1 MIHAAAAGPLA
12 GLIPRRTVANIHPLA
27 MLGPRDSLA
36 TVPLRSYMAS
46 TMNDTA
52 NLSLKALH
60 DGVQRGEYVHVP
72 NVPIFDEH
80 DEYDWRKTLNGQANP
95 NYGKLVRR
103 YDRARLEQV
112 ANRNNHRD
120 NETGS
125 LALIGPGHTIPGGSQ
140 IKETDQPAPWGMMA
154 NYRVAPF
161 GPGGKTGLLAD
172 HYVRKEHEADYR
184 KTFPR
189 RSIEIYYEGSPHQ
202 DLIDWCALL
211 RRSSERD
218 LGLVAYSADAY
229 ATAQQRFAPWEATVN
244 RVCSANGKPLPAVYS
259 RSDHK
264 LRYSVEDNMPFP
276 PNVDADP
283 GVMPGAPPAAPPQ
296 SPGTPPVAP
305 TAPASPAPLT
315 PDEAALADRYMAHY
329 MGSNPWMKTCA
340 AQYGGAMP
348 SATNTTL
355 PAPAGPPPTPPA
367 PVGPLP
373 GASTAPFNQS
383 QGLSDEDKGRMA
395 REQEA
400 GRYAKVQSEME
411 TARAEAAAARQR
423 ESDALKRYQMAE
435 CEKMV
440 IQLELG
446 NHIHLDRAQEVEALL
461 PLDEAGRYQRCEYIK
476 KHYQRS
482 ITDPTILPTGDV
494 PGDDIYQGLT
504 RDRFKAVK
512 QYSRE
517 HPGMSWDEA
526 VSKCPK

>member
-1 MIHAAAAGPLA
+1 M
-12 GLIPRRTVANIHPLA
+12 
-27 MLGPRDSLA
+27 A
-36 TVPLRSYMAS
+36 TI
-46 TMNDTA
+46 MNDTA
-52 NLSLKALH
+52 SLSLKALH

-140 IKETDQPAPWGMMA
+140 IPETSQPAPWGMMA

-229 ATAQQRFAPWEATVN
+229 AQAQQRFAPWEATAN

-259 RSDHK
+259 RSDCK

-296 SPGTPPVAP
+296 VPGMPAP
-305 TAPASPAPLT
+305 AAPASPAPLT

-400 GRYAKVQSEME
+400 ARYARLEQEF
-411 TARAEAAAARQR
+411 AAARQR
-423 ESDALKRYQMAE
+423 ESDALAREQAALARYERAE
-435 CEKMV
+435 CERIVMG
-440 IQLELG
+440 LESE
-446 NHIHLDRAQEVEALL
+446 HIDLDRAAEVEDMLRRDPDARKSRV
-461 PLDEAGRYQRCEYIK
+461 EHIRKYYRRA
-476 KHYQRS
+476 
-482 ITDPTILPTGDV
+482 ITDPTLMQTGDV

>member
-1 MIHAAAAGPLA
+1 
-12 GLIPRRTVANIHPLA
+12 
-27 MLGPRDSLA
+27 
-36 TVPLRSYMAS
+36 MAS
-46 TMNDTA
+46 IMNDTA

-140 IKETDQPAPWGMMA
+140 IPETSQPAPWGMMA

-211 RRSSERD
+211 RRSSARD

-229 ATAQQRFAPWEATVN
+229 ANAQQRFAPWEATAN

-296 SPGTPPVAP
+296 VPGMPQATPQAM
-305 TAPASPAPLT
+305 TPAPLS
-315 PDEAALADRYMAHY
+315 PDEASIADRYMAHY
-329 MGSNPWMKTCA
+329 MGSNPWMQKCA
-340 AQYGGAMP
+340 AQYGAAMP
-348 SATNTTL
+348 SATNVVPPTPVA
-355 PAPAGPPPTPPA
+355 PAPTPTPPA
-367 PVGPLP
+367 PPIGPLTS
-373 GASTAPFNQS
+373 STAPANQS
-383 QGLSDEDKGRMA
+383 QGLTDEDKGRMA

-400 GRYAKVQSEME
+400 ARYARLEQEF
-411 TARAEAAAARQR
+411 AAARQR
-423 ESDALKRYQMAE
+423 EADALAREQAALARYERAE
-435 CEKMV
+435 CERIVMG
-440 IQLELG
+440 LESE
-446 NHIHLDRAQEVEALL
+446 HIDLDRVAEVEDMLRRDPDARKSRV
-461 PLDEAGRYQRCEYIK
+461 DHIRKYYRRA
-476 KHYQRS
+476 
-482 ITDPTILPTGDV
+482 ITDPTLLPTGDV